1 MDKNQGQGKK
11 HFFCQTSL
19 LTNIL
24 SNIQFDNI
32 CLANG
37 RLFAPK
43 SSNDI
48 LKWWFLKSDS
58 PVILVLN

>member
-1 MDKNQGQGKK
+1 MFMDKNQGQGKK
-11 HFFCQTSL
+11 QFFCLTSL

-32 CLANG
+32 CFANG

-48 LKWWFLKSDS
+48 LK
-58 PVILVLN
+58 